1 MLRAHT
7 RRTFLK
13 RMMAMAGALAFRRSA
28 AAGGPDIQKA
38 TLNPTCK
45 IFRAVNGKPDQNMAK
60 VIELM
65 GGIENLIGRNDIVVI
80 KPNVQWWNQG
90 APNLRVMK
98 TLVDL
103 IFVRPGGFVGEVIIG
118 ENCHRGATPSK
129 SAGWTKGF
137 SLNSDLPSIHNYNDL
152 GRALKKRY
160 GDRFSTVHWVDVDA
174 GQQRV
179 FSPAD
184 GSGYVYCDGTKGVP
198 LLSLDNGQEGE
209 KKRSVIMTYPIF
221 KTDQGTIVDFKNGI
235 WEKGAYTDQPLR
247 FINFAALNH
256 HSTYCGATSAIK
268 NYLGISDLSGGPD
281 PHEGGKLT
289 QDYFNFHSFPF
300 DKWAPGPSPGMIG
313 AEIGVFMNT
322 IRKADLNV
330 TTAEWIGLADRTE
343 HPVAH
348 TRAVL
353 ASEDPVALD
362 YHSTKYL
369 LFPNS
374 RVPVHNPDNSG
385 SPLHQYLRKC
395 AEVSGCAF
403 DEAEV
408 EVRSWDFKSGG
419 FQSER
424 DLVHRAKRH
433 WGNDP
438 KSLAKYA
445 ALRWFL

>member
-1 MLRAHT
+1 M
-7 RRTFLK
+7 K
-13 RMMAMAGALAFRRSA
+13 KAMAVAGTLAFGRSA
-28 AAGGPDIQKA
+28 AAGEPDFQKR
-38 TLNPTCK
+38 TIDPTSK
-45 IFRAVNGKPDQNMAK
+45 VFRAVNGKPHQNMAK

-65 GGIENLIGRNDIVVI
+65 GGIENLIGKDDIVVI

-90 APNLRVMK
+90 APNLQVMK
-98 TLVDL
+98 TIVDL
-103 IFVRPGGFVGEVIIG
+103 IFARPGGFTGEVVMA
-118 ENCHRGATPSK
+118 ENCHRGDKPWESMAS
-129 SAGWTKGF
+129 GWAQGF
-137 SLNSDLPSIHNYNDL
+137 SLNSDLSSIENYNDL
-152 GRALKKRY
+152 CRALKKRY
-160 GDRFSTVHWVDVDA
+160 DIRFSTVHWTDVDA
-174 GQQRV
+174 GQRRV

-184 GSGYVYCDGTKGVP
+184 GTGYVYCDGTKGVP
-198 LLSLDNGQEGE
+198 LLSLDNGVPGE

-235 WEKGAYTDQPLR
+235 WEKGAYTEQPLR

-281 PHEGGKLT
+281 PNEDGKLT
-289 QDYFNFHSFPF
+289 PDYFNFHSFPF
-300 DKWAPGPSPGMIG
+300 DKWSSGPSPGMIG

-322 IRKADLNV
+322 IRKADMNI
-330 TTAEWIGLADRTE
+330 TAAEWVGLASRTE
-343 HPVAH
+343 QPVAH

-374 RVPVHNPDNSG
+374 RVPVHNPDNPRG
-385 SPLHQYLRKC
+385 PLYQYLRKC
-395 AEVSGCAF
+395 AEVTGCIF
-403 DEAEV
+403 DEAKV
-408 EVRSWDFKSGG
+408 EVTSWDFNSGR
-419 FQSER
+419 FQS
-424 DLVHRAKRH
+424 DKHLMHRAKRH
-433 WGNDP
+433 WGSDP